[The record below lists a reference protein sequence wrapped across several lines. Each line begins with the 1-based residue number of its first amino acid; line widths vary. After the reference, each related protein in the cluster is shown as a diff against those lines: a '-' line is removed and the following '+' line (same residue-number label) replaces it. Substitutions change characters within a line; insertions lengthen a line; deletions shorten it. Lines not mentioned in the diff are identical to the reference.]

1 MLEYT
6 IEKDWSISHDEYS
19 MNQYD
24 HKSYHK
30 IWSQTFKEK
39 LIENSSPVLLINDA
53 DQIFYNSIL
62 QPTIST
68 IVDPNAYLFTEIKFR
83 KHLCTTP
90 FLNVKDSL
98 GFTRKL
104 TLLDLTFQE
113 ALEDGCFKTKF
124 DLIFL
129 NVKNKDELSL
139 LNIEKYFLLLNNFG
153 FLCIQSSEDLYTQ
166 QSKSHLDHYFTELS
180 DKART
185 SNCTSKVNYF
195 ITYRKITQL
204 I

>member
-6 IEKDWSISHDEYS
+6 IEKDWSISHEDYS

-62 QPTIST
+62 QPTITT
-68 IVDPNAYLFTEIKFR
+68 IVDPYAYLFTEIKYR
-83 KHLCTTP
+83 KHLCTTS
-90 FLNVKDSL
+90 FLNVIDSL
-98 GFTRKL
+98 GYTRKL
-104 TLLDLTFQE
+104 TLLDLTFDE
-113 ALEDGCFKTKF
+113 AVEDGCFKSKF
-124 DLIFL
+124 DLIFI
-129 NVKNKDELSL
+129 NVKDKQELSL
-139 LNIEKYFLLLNNFG
+139 TNIEKYFLLLNNFG
-153 FLCIQSSEDLYTQ
+153 FLCIQTNEDLFTQ
-166 QSKSHLDHYFTELS
+166 QNKSHLDHYFTELS

-185 SNCTSKVNYF
+185 SNTTGKVNYF